1 MTVGASAHLL
11 FPDMARPDYEL
22 GSKVAAALAVGS
34 SWKHRKVESLRLLE
48 GELGRRRVSLDF
60 TPYGDATVG
69 GDAEQ
74 PTWRIVPLTML
85 EKRPLRDFD
94 LQDQDGRPLTVLG
107 RTDDGFVAWSV
118 LAERFR
124 VDLGHDLGPDILQAL
139 YDVVHS
145 PAPEAAKIA
154 DDLVDGTVQG
164 ASVLQ
169 AERLD
174 RDTRNLAQDLARN
187 FLLITL
193 LPVDSCQRQI
203 VKYSSHWQ
211 IDLPDELPT
220 LVERFQVGLG
230 LRALPLQLDVGG
242 ASDAASYHLEVHA
255 VPGMLI
261 SHMSLPMGA
270 GPSPFRED
278 DQVGLIGHTVESYDV
293 SPQEKAV
300 LSLMVPRGGM
310 RSVALFTTAFTT
322 VVFAL
327 ERLLP
332 GAHEALL
339 ASSDGAAAVLL
350 IIPAAYSLALSR
362 PSENA
367 VLSHLLWPLRLLT
380 VVCIV
385 LLLAGAAS
393 LVGVLHSP
401 FTDVLWWSGSA
412 VAATSLAIQCWAWLV
427 SEARGTTW

>member
-1 MTVGASAHLL
+1 
-11 FPDMARPDYEL
+11 MARPDYEL

-145 PAPEAAKIA
+145 PAAEAAKIA

-164 ASVLQ
+164 ASVLE

-174 RDTRNLAQDLARN
+174 RDTSC
-187 FLLITL
+187 LLYT
-193 LPVDSCQRQI
+193 S
-203 VKYSSHWQ
+203 
-211 IDLPDELPT
+211 
-220 LVERFQVGLG
+220 
-230 LRALPLQLDVGG
+230 
-242 ASDAASYHLEVHA
+242 
-255 VPGMLI
+255 
-261 SHMSLPMGA
+261 
-270 GPSPFRED
+270 PSPRD
-278 DQVGLIGHTVESYDV
+278 S
-293 SPQEKAV
+293 
-300 LSLMVPRGGM
+300 
-310 RSVALFTTAFTT
+310 
-322 VVFAL
+322 
-327 ERLLP
+327 
-332 GAHEALL
+332 
-339 ASSDGAAAVLL
+339 
-350 IIPAAYSLALSR
+350 
-362 PSENA
+362 
-367 VLSHLLWPLRLLT
+367 
-380 VVCIV
+380 
-385 LLLAGAAS
+385 
-393 LVGVLHSP
+393 
-401 FTDVLWWSGSA
+401 
-412 VAATSLAIQCWAWLV
+412 
-427 SEARGTTW
+427 